1 MTTNSGKVA
10 MTNSRQGGFSL
21 IELMIALV
29 AGLIVSY
36 AVLAFSMASFK
47 SNGEYV
53 QSTRLTQG
61 LRDTLDFATRELRR
75 AGYDENS
82 LSYLAAGTNS
92 PFSPMVI
99 TNSGAA
105 NSCVIYAYDRAGGTV
120 GKVER
125 ANGEIRGLRRVV
137 RTVNGRAVGVV
148 EYAQSVT
155 GVAPD
160 CAFDSTPHY
169 ASNPSTC
176 TDTSE
181 WCALTDPTLLNITEF
196 MLTDNWT
203 IVGDVD
209 PFRVGVRNV
218 AVSVK
223 GRLAGDNG
231 TSYLNGVDTTYQRG
245 LVSSIKIRSD
255 CQRASIA
262 NCNIAPVETP

>member
-1 MTTNSGKVA
+1 MKIAS
-10 MTNSRQGGFSL
+10 QGGFSL

-29 AGLIVSY
+29 AGLVVSY

-61 LRDTLDFATRELRR
+61 LRDTLDFTTRELRR

-92 PFSPMVI
+92 PFSPMI
-99 TNSGAA
+99 IANSGLA
-105 NSCVIYAYDRAGGTV
+105 NSCVIYAYDRAGGAV

-125 ANGEIRGLRRVV
+125 ARGEIRGLRRVV
-137 RTVNGRAVGVV
+137 RTVNGRSVGVV
-148 EYAQSVT
+148 EYAQSIGGLT
-155 GVAPD
+155 PAAPS
-160 CAFDSTPHY
+160 CAFDSTSHY

-176 TDTSE
+176 ADTSE

-196 MLTDNWT
+196 KLTDNWT
-203 IVGDVD
+203 TVGDVD

-218 AVSVK
+218 AISVK
-223 GRLAGDNG
+223 GRLAGDDG

-245 LVSSIKIRSD
+245 LVSSVKVRSE
-255 CQRASIA
+255 CQKASVA
-262 NCNIAPVETP
+262 SCNAAPVETP